1 MKKTCKKIVAVFLL
15 ITGILNNPFHT
26 YANNHKETTGP
37 GNLYA
42 LSAVLMDGTTGRV
55 LYGKNAEEPRAMA
68 STTKIMTCILI
79 LEQCNLEE
87 TAKTSA
93 YAASMP
99 KVHLGA
105 MEGEEFLVKD
115 LLYSLMLESHNDSA
129 VILAEHLGGSV
140 SEFAVKMNEKAKEI
154 GCEDTWFI
162 TPNGLDAQEEVQ
174 GEIKKHHTTAID
186 LGKIMRYCVSQ
197 SPQKDAFLE
206 ITQTPNY
213 SFQDVSGQRT
223 FSCNNH
229 NAFLSMMEG
238 ALSGKTGFTS
248 EAGYC
253 YIGAL
258 EQDGKTLIVALLGC
272 GWPNHK
278 NYKWQDTRKLMEYGL
293 EHYTLHSFSEARL
306 PQIPCAIPVKKGQ
319 SEILG
324 EAAKVSTVRV
334 ETEDMQMLLGAGDE
348 VKTIYQ
354 GKTFLEAPVRKGEK
368 IGEIQYQVN
377 GETWKT
383 EEVVAGNA
391 VKEIDYSWCLK
402 QTMDRWAKGGI

>member
-1 MKKTCKKIVAVFLL
+1 MKKTCKQIVAVIL
-15 ITGILNNPFHT
+15 IIVGMLNNSFSI
-26 YANNHKETTGP
+26 YAGNNKETTAP
-37 GNLYA
+37 GNLHA
-42 LSAVLMDGTTGRV
+42 LSAVLMDGTSGRV

-87 TAKTSA
+87 TAVTSA

-105 MEGEEFLVKD
+105 AEGEEFYVKD

-129 VILAEHLGGSV
+129 VILAEHAGGSV
-140 SEFAVKMNEKAKEI
+140 SEFAGKMNEKAREI

-174 GEIKKHHTTAID
+174 GEVKKHHTTATD
-186 LGKIMRYCVSQ
+186 LGKIMRYCIFQ
-197 SPQKDAFLE
+197 SPKKEKFLE
-206 ITQTPNY
+206 ITRTPSY
-213 SFQDVSGQRT
+213 SFQDVSGKRS

-248 EAGYC
+248 QAGYC

-278 NYKWQDTRKLMEYGL
+278 DYKWQDTRALMEYGL
-293 EHYTLHSFSEARL
+293 EHYTLHSFSEAKL
-306 PQIPCAIPVKKGQ
+306 PQIPSVIPVQNGQ
-319 SEILG
+319 GEKLG
-324 EAAKVSTVRV
+324 EMAQVTTVRR
-334 ETEDMQMLLGAGDE
+334 ETEDMKLLLGAEDE
-348 VKTIYQ
+348 VRTVYR
-354 GKTFLEAPVRKGEK
+354 GKTFLEAPVKEGDK
-368 IGEIQYQVN
+368 IGEISYELN

-383 EEVVAGNA
+383 EDVVAGND
-391 VKEIDYSWCLK
+391 VKKIDYAWCLK
-402 QTMDRWAKGGI
+402 QTVERLK

>member
-1 MKKTCKKIVAVFLL
+1 MKKTCKQIVAVIL
-15 ITGILNNPFHT
+15 IIVGMLNNSFSI
-26 YANNHKETTGP
+26 YAGNNKETTAP
-37 GNLYA
+37 ESLHA
-42 LSAVLMDGTTGRV
+42 LSAVLMDGTSGRV

-87 TAKTSA
+87 TAATSA

-105 MEGEEFLVKD
+105 AEGEEFYVKD

-129 VILAEHLGGSV
+129 VILAEHAGGDV
-140 SEFAVKMNEKAKEI
+140 PGFAEKMNEKAREI

-174 GEIKKHHTTAID
+174 GEVKKHHTTATD
-186 LGKIMRYCVSQ
+186 LGRIMRYCISQ
-197 SPQKDAFLE
+197 SPKKEEFLE
-206 ITQTPNY
+206 ITRTPSY
-213 SFQDVSGQRT
+213 SFQDVSGKRS

-229 NAFLSMMEG
+229 NAFLSIMEG

-278 NYKWQDTRKLMEYGL
+278 NYKWQDTRALMEYGL
-293 EHYTLHSFSEARL
+293 EHYTLHSFSEAKL
-306 PQIPCAIPVKKGQ
+306 PQIPSVIPVEKGQ
-319 SEILG
+319 GEKLG
-324 EAAKVSTVRV
+324 EMAQVSTVRR
-334 ETEDMQMLLGAGDE
+334 ETEDMKLLLGAEDE
-348 VKTIYQ
+348 VRTVYR
-354 GKTFLEAPVRKGEK
+354 GKTFLEAPVKEGDK
-368 IGEIQYQVN
+368 IGEISYELN
-377 GETWKT
+377 GEIWKT
-383 EEVVAGNA
+383 EDVVAGND
-391 VKEIDYSWCLK
+391 VEKIDYAWCLK
-402 QTMDRWAKGGI
+402 QTIERLK

>member
-1 MKKTCKKIVAVFLL
+1 MKKTCKQIVAVIL
-15 ITGILNNPFHT
+15 IIVGMLNNSFSI
-26 YANNHKETTGP
+26 YAGNNKETTAP
-37 GNLYA
+37 ESLHA
-42 LSAVLMDGTTGRV
+42 LSAVLMDGTSGRV

-87 TAKTSA
+87 TAVTSA

-105 MEGEEFLVKD
+105 AEGEEFYVKD

-129 VILAEHLGGSV
+129 VILAEHAGGSV
-140 SEFAVKMNEKAKEI
+140 SEFAGKMNEKAREI

-174 GEIKKHHTTAID
+174 GEVKKHHTTATD
-186 LGKIMRYCVSQ
+186 LGRIMRYCISQ
-197 SPQKDAFLE
+197 SPKKEEFLE
-206 ITQTPNY
+206 ITRTPSY
-213 SFQDVSGQRT
+213 SFQDVSGKRS

-278 NYKWQDTRKLMEYGL
+278 NYKWQDTRALMEYGL
-293 EHYTLHSFSEARL
+293 EHYTLHSFSEAKL
-306 PQIPCAIPVKKGQ
+306 PQIPSVIPVEKGQ
-319 SEILG
+319 GEKLG
-324 EAAKVSTVRV
+324 EMAQVSTVRR
-334 ETEDMQMLLGAGDE
+334 ETEDMKLLLGAEDE
-348 VKTIYQ
+348 VRTVYR
-354 GKTFLEAPVRKGEK
+354 GKTFLEAPVKEGDK
-368 IGEIQYQVN
+368 IGEISYELN
-377 GETWKT
+377 GEIWKT
-383 EEVVAGNA
+383 EDVVAGND
-391 VKEIDYSWCLK
+391 VEKIDYAWCLK
-402 QTMDRWAKGGI
+402 QTIERLK

>member
-1 MKKTCKKIVAVFLL
+1 MKKTCKQIVAVIL
-15 ITGILNNPFHT
+15 IIVGMLNNSFSI
-26 YANNHKETTGP
+26 YAGNNKETTAP
-37 GNLYA
+37 ESLHA
-42 LSAVLMDGTTGRV
+42 LSAVLMDGTSGRV

-87 TAKTSA
+87 TAATSA

-105 MEGEEFLVKD
+105 AEGEEFYVKD

-129 VILAEHLGGSV
+129 VILAEHAGGDV
-140 SEFAVKMNEKAKEI
+140 SGFAEKMNEKAREI

-174 GEIKKHHTTAID
+174 GEVKKHHTTATD
-186 LGKIMRYCVSQ
+186 LGKIMRYCIFQ
-197 SPQKDAFLE
+197 SPKKEKFLE
-206 ITQTPNY
+206 ITRTPSY
-213 SFQDVSGQRT
+213 SFQDVSGKRS

-248 EAGYC
+248 QAGYC

-278 NYKWQDTRKLMEYGL
+278 DYKWQDTRALMEYGL
-293 EHYTLHSFSEARL
+293 EHYTLHSFSEAKL
-306 PQIPCAIPVKKGQ
+306 PQIPSVIPVQNGQ
-319 SEILG
+319 GEKLG
-324 EAAKVSTVRV
+324 EMAQVTTVRR
-334 ETEDMQMLLGAGDE
+334 ETEDMKLLLGAEDE
-348 VKTIYQ
+348 VRTVYR
-354 GKTFLEAPVRKGEK
+354 GKTFLEAPVKEGDK
-368 IGEIQYQVN
+368 IGEISYELN

-383 EEVVAGNA
+383 EDVVAGND
-391 VKEIDYSWCLK
+391 VEKIDYAWCLK
-402 QTMDRWAKGGI
+402 QTVERLK

>member
-1 MKKTCKKIVAVFLL
+1 MKKTCKQIVAVIL
-15 ITGILNNPFHT
+15 IIVGMLNNSFSI
-26 YANNHKETTGP
+26 YAGNNKETTAP
-37 GNLYA
+37 ESLHA
-42 LSAVLMDGTTGRV
+42 LSAVLMDGTSGRV

-87 TAKTSA
+87 TAVTSA

-105 MEGEEFLVKD
+105 AEGEEFYVKD

-129 VILAEHLGGSV
+129 VILAEHAGGSV
-140 SEFAVKMNEKAKEI
+140 SEFAGKMNEKAREI

-174 GEIKKHHTTAID
+174 GEVKKHHTTATD
-186 LGKIMRYCVSQ
+186 LGKIMRYCIFQ
-197 SPQKDAFLE
+197 SPKKEKFLE
-206 ITQTPNY
+206 ITRTPSY
-213 SFQDVSGQRT
+213 SFQDVSGKRS

-248 EAGYC
+248 QAGYC

-278 NYKWQDTRKLMEYGL
+278 DYKWQDTRALMEYGL
-293 EHYTLHSFSEARL
+293 EHYTLHSFSEAKL
-306 PQIPCAIPVKKGQ
+306 PQIPSVIPVQNGQ
-319 SEILG
+319 GEKLG
-324 EAAKVSTVRV
+324 EMAQVSTVRR
-334 ETEDMQMLLGAGDE
+334 ETEDMKLLLGAEDK
-348 VKTIYQ
+348 VRTVYR
-354 GKTFLEAPVRKGEK
+354 GKTFLEAPVKEGDK
-368 IGEIQYQVN
+368 IGEISYELN
-377 GETWKT
+377 GEIWKT
-383 EEVVAGNA
+383 EDVVAGND
-391 VKEIDYSWCLK
+391 VEKIDYAWCLK
-402 QTMDRWAKGGI
+402 QTIERLK

>member
-1 MKKTCKKIVAVFLL
+1 MKKTCKQIVAVIL
-15 ITGILNNPFHT
+15 IIVGMLNNSFSI
-26 YANNHKETTGP
+26 YAGNNKETTAP
-37 GNLYA
+37 ESLHA
-42 LSAVLMDGTTGRV
+42 LSAVLMDGISGRV

-87 TAKTSA
+87 TAATSA

-105 MEGEEFLVKD
+105 AEGEEFYVKD

-129 VILAEHLGGSV
+129 VILAEHAGGDV
-140 SEFAVKMNEKAKEI
+140 PGFAEKMNEKAREI

-174 GEIKKHHTTAID
+174 GEVKKHHTTATD
-186 LGKIMRYCVSQ
+186 LGRIMRYCISQ
-197 SPQKDAFLE
+197 SPKKEEFLE
-206 ITQTPNY
+206 ITRTPSY
-213 SFQDVSGQRT
+213 SFQDVSGKRS

-278 NYKWQDTRKLMEYGL
+278 NYKWQDTRALMEYGL
-293 EHYTLHSFSEARL
+293 EHYTLHSFSEAKL
-306 PQIPCAIPVKKGQ
+306 PQIPAVIPVEKGQ
-319 SEILG
+319 GEKLG
-324 EAAKVSTVRV
+324 EMAQVSTVRR
-334 ETEDMQMLLGAGDE
+334 ETEDMKLLLGAEDE
-348 VKTIYQ
+348 VRTVYR
-354 GKTFLEAPVRKGEK
+354 GKTFLEAPVKEGDK
-368 IGEIQYQVN
+368 IGEISYELN
-377 GETWKT
+377 GEIWKT
-383 EEVVAGNA
+383 EDVVAGND
-391 VKEIDYSWCLK
+391 VEKIDYAWCLK
-402 QTMDRWAKGGI
+402 QTIERLK

>member
-1 MKKTCKKIVAVFLL
+1 MKKTCKQIVAVIL
-15 ITGILNNPFHT
+15 IIVGMLNNSFSI
-26 YANNHKETTGP
+26 YASNNKETTAP
-37 GNLYA
+37 ESLHA
-42 LSAVLMDGTTGRV
+42 LSAVLMDGISGRV

-87 TAKTSA
+87 TAATSA

-105 MEGEEFLVKD
+105 AEGEEFYVKD

-129 VILAEHLGGSV
+129 VILAEHAGGDV
-140 SEFAVKMNEKAKEI
+140 SGFAEKMNEKAREI

-174 GEIKKHHTTAID
+174 GEVKKHHTTATD
-186 LGKIMRYCVSQ
+186 LGRIMRYCISQ
-197 SPQKDAFLE
+197 SPKKEEFLE
-206 ITQTPNY
+206 ITRTPSY
-213 SFQDVSGQRT
+213 SFQDVSGKRS

-248 EAGYC
+248 QAGYC

-278 NYKWQDTRKLMEYGL
+278 DYKWQDTRVLMEYGL
-293 EHYTLHSFSEARL
+293 EHYTLHSFSEAKL
-306 PQIPCAIPVKKGQ
+306 PQIPSVIPVQNGQ
-319 SEILG
+319 GEKLG
-324 EAAKVSTVRV
+324 EMAQVSTVRR
-334 ETEDMQMLLGAGDE
+334 ETEDMKLLLGVEDE
-348 VKTIYQ
+348 VRTVYR
-354 GKTFLEAPVRKGEK
+354 GKTFLEAPVKEGDK
-368 IGEIQYQVN
+368 IGEISYELN

-383 EEVVAGNA
+383 EDVVAGNN
-391 VKEIDYSWCLK
+391 VKKIDYAWCLK
-402 QTMDRWAKGGI
+402 QTVERLK

>member
-1 MKKTCKKIVAVFLL
+1 MKKTCKQIVAVIL
-15 ITGILNNPFHT
+15 IIVGMLNNSFSI
-26 YANNHKETTGP
+26 YAGNNKETTAP
-37 GNLYA
+37 ESLHA
-42 LSAVLMDGTTGRV
+42 LSAVLMDGTSGRV

-87 TAKTSA
+87 TAVTSA

-105 MEGEEFLVKD
+105 AEGEEFYVKD

-129 VILAEHLGGSV
+129 VILAEHAGGDV
-140 SEFAVKMNEKAKEI
+140 SGFAEKMNEKAREI

-174 GEIKKHHTTAID
+174 GEVKKHHTTATD
-186 LGKIMRYCVSQ
+186 LGRIMRYCISQ
-197 SPQKDAFLE
+197 SPKKEEFLE
-206 ITQTPNY
+206 ITRTPSY
-213 SFQDVSGQRT
+213 SFQDVSGKRS

-248 EAGYC
+248 QAGYC

-278 NYKWQDTRKLMEYGL
+278 DYKWQDTRALMEYGL
-293 EHYTLHSFSEARL
+293 EHYTLHSFSEAKL
-306 PQIPCAIPVKKGQ
+306 PQIPSVIPVQNGQ
-319 SEILG
+319 GEKLG
-324 EAAKVSTVRV
+324 EMAQVSTVRR
-334 ETEDMQMLLGAGDE
+334 ETEDMKLLLGAEDK
-348 VKTIYQ
+348 VRTVYR
-354 GKTFLEAPVRKGEK
+354 GKTFLEAPVKEGDK
-368 IGEIQYQVN
+368 IGEISYELN
-377 GETWKT
+377 GEIWKT
-383 EEVVAGNA
+383 EDVVAGND
-391 VKEIDYSWCLK
+391 VEKIDYAWCLK
-402 QTMDRWAKGGI
+402 QTIERLK

>member
-1 MKKTCKKIVAVFLL
+1 MKKTCKQIVAVIL
-15 ITGILNNPFHT
+15 IIVGMLNNSFSI
-26 YANNHKETTGP
+26 YASNNKETTAP
-37 GNLYA
+37 ESLHA
-42 LSAVLMDGTTGRV
+42 LSAVLMDGISGRV

-87 TAKTSA
+87 TAATSA

-105 MEGEEFLVKD
+105 AEGEEFYVKD

-129 VILAEHLGGSV
+129 VILAEHAGGDV
-140 SEFAVKMNEKAKEI
+140 SGFAEKMNEKAREI

-174 GEIKKHHTTAID
+174 GEVKKHHTTATD
-186 LGKIMRYCVSQ
+186 LGRIMRYCISQ
-197 SPQKDAFLE
+197 SPKKEEFLE
-206 ITQTPNY
+206 ITRTPSY
-213 SFQDVSGQRT
+213 SFQDVSGKRS

-258 EQDGKTLIVALLGC
+258 EQEGKTLIVALLGC

-278 NYKWQDTRKLMEYGL
+278 NYKWQDTRALMEYGL
-293 EHYTLHSFSEARL
+293 EHYTLHSFSEAKL
-306 PQIPCAIPVKKGQ
+306 PQIPSVIPVEKGQ
-319 SEILG
+319 GEKLG
-324 EAAKVSTVRV
+324 EMAQVSTVRR
-334 ETEDMQMLLGAGDE
+334 ETEDMKLLLGAEDK
-348 VKTIYQ
+348 VRTVYR
-354 GKTFLEAPVRKGEK
+354 GKTFLEAPVKEGDK
-368 IGEIQYQVN
+368 IGEISYELN
-377 GETWKT
+377 GEIWKT
-383 EEVVAGNA
+383 EDVVAGND
-391 VKEIDYSWCLK
+391 VKKIDYAWCLK
-402 QTMDRWAKGGI
+402 QTIERLK

>member
-1 MKKTCKKIVAVFLL
+1 MKKTCKQIVAVIL
-15 ITGILNNPFHT
+15 IIVGMLNNSFSI
-26 YANNHKETTGP
+26 YASNNKETTAP
-37 GNLYA
+37 ESLHA
-42 LSAVLMDGTTGRV
+42 LSAVLMDGISGRV

-87 TAKTSA
+87 TAATSA

-105 MEGEEFLVKD
+105 AEGEEFYVKD

-129 VILAEHLGGSV
+129 VILAEHAGGDV
-140 SEFAVKMNEKAKEI
+140 PGFAEKMNEKAREI

-174 GEIKKHHTTAID
+174 GEVKKHHTTATD
-186 LGKIMRYCVSQ
+186 LGRIMRYCISQ
-197 SPQKDAFLE
+197 SPKKEEFLE
-206 ITQTPNY
+206 ITRTPSY
-213 SFQDVSGQRT
+213 SFQDVSGKRS

-278 NYKWQDTRKLMEYGL
+278 NYKWQDTRALMEYGL
-293 EHYTLHSFSEARL
+293 EHYTLHSFSEAKL
-306 PQIPCAIPVKKGQ
+306 PQIPSVIPVEKGQ
-319 SEILG
+319 GEKLG
-324 EAAKVSTVRV
+324 EMAQVSTVRR
-334 ETEDMQMLLGAGDE
+334 ETEDMKLLLGAEDE
-348 VKTIYQ
+348 VRTVYR
-354 GKTFLEAPVRKGEK
+354 GKTFLEAPVKEGDK
-368 IGEIQYQVN
+368 IGEISYELN

-383 EEVVAGNA
+383 EDVVAGND
-391 VKEIDYSWCLK
+391 VKKIDYAWCLK
-402 QTMDRWAKGGI
+402 QTIERLK

>member
-1 MKKTCKKIVAVFLL
+1 MKKTCKQIVAVIL
-15 ITGILNNPFHT
+15 IIVGMLNNSFSI
-26 YANNHKETTGP
+26 YAGNNKETTAP
-37 GNLYA
+37 GSLHA
-42 LSAVLMDGTTGRV
+42 LSAVLMDGISGRV

-79 LEQCNLEE
+79 LEHCNLEE
-87 TAKTSA
+87 TAATSA

-99 KVHLGA
+99 KVHLGVA
-105 MEGEEFLVKD
+105 EGEEFYVKD

-129 VILAEHLGGSV
+129 VILAEHAGGDV
-140 SEFAVKMNEKAKEI
+140 SGFAEKMNEKAREI

-174 GEIKKHHTTAID
+174 GEVKKHHTTATD
-186 LGKIMRYCVSQ
+186 LGRIMRYCISQ
-197 SPQKDAFLE
+197 SPKKEEFLE
-206 ITQTPNY
+206 ITRTPSY
-213 SFQDVSGQRT
+213 SFQDVSGKRS

-278 NYKWQDTRKLMEYGL
+278 DYKWQDTRALMEYGL
-293 EHYTLHSFSEARL
+293 EHYTLHSFSEAKL
-306 PQIPCAIPVKKGQ
+306 PQIPAVIPVEKGQ
-319 SEILG
+319 GEKLG
-324 EAAKVSTVRV
+324 EMAQVSTVKR
-334 ETEDMQMLLGAGDE
+334 ETEDMKLLLGAEDK
-348 VKTIYQ
+348 VRTVYR
-354 GKTFLEAPVRKGEK
+354 GKAFLEAPVKEGDK
-368 IGEIQYQVN
+368 IGEISYEVN
-377 GETWKT
+377 GEIWKT
-383 EEVVAGNA
+383 EDVVAGND
-391 VKEIDYSWCLK
+391 VEKIDYAWCLK
-402 QTMDRWAKGGI
+402 QTIERLK

>member
-1 MKKTCKKIVAVFLL
+1 MKKTCKQIVAVIL
-15 ITGILNNPFHT
+15 IIVGMLNNSFSI
-26 YANNHKETTGP
+26 YASNNKETTAP
-37 GNLYA
+37 ESLHA
-42 LSAVLMDGTTGRV
+42 LSAVLMDGISGRV

-87 TAKTSA
+87 TAVTSA

-105 MEGEEFLVKD
+105 AEGEEFYVKD

-129 VILAEHLGGSV
+129 VILAEHASGSV
-140 SEFAVKMNEKAKEI
+140 SEFAGKMNEKAGEI

-174 GEIKKHHTTAID
+174 GEVKKHHTTATD
-186 LGKIMRYCVSQ
+186 LGKIMRYCIFQ
-197 SPQKDAFLE
+197 SPKKEKFLE
-206 ITQTPNY
+206 ITRTPSY
-213 SFQDVSGQRT
+213 SFQDVSGKRS

-248 EAGYC
+248 QAGYC

-278 NYKWQDTRKLMEYGL
+278 DYKWQDTRALMEYGL
-293 EHYTLHSFSEARL
+293 EHYTLHSFSEAKL
-306 PQIPCAIPVKKGQ
+306 PQIPSVIPVQNGQ
-319 SEILG
+319 GEKLG
-324 EAAKVSTVRV
+324 EMAQVTTVRR
-334 ETEDMQMLLGAGDE
+334 ETEDMKLLLGAEDE
-348 VKTIYQ
+348 VRTVYR
-354 GKTFLEAPVRKGEK
+354 GKTFLEAPVKEGDK
-368 IGEIQYQVN
+368 IGEISYELN

-383 EEVVAGNA
+383 EDVVAGND
-391 VKEIDYSWCLK
+391 VKKIDYAWCLK
-402 QTMDRWAKGGI
+402 QTVERLK

>member
-1 MKKTCKKIVAVFLL
+1 MKKTCKQIVAVIL
-15 ITGILNNPFHT
+15 IIVGMLNNSFSI
-26 YANNHKETTGP
+26 YASNNKETTAP
-37 GNLYA
+37 ESLHA
-42 LSAVLMDGTTGRV
+42 LSAVLMDGTSGRV

-87 TAKTSA
+87 TAATSA

-105 MEGEEFLVKD
+105 AEGEEFYVKD

-129 VILAEHLGGSV
+129 VILAEHAGGDV
-140 SEFAVKMNEKAKEI
+140 SGFAEKMNEKAREI

-174 GEIKKHHTTAID
+174 GEVKKHHTTATD
-186 LGKIMRYCVSQ
+186 LGRIMRYCISQ
-197 SPQKDAFLE
+197 SPKKEEFLE
-206 ITQTPNY
+206 ITRTPSY
-213 SFQDVSGQRT
+213 SFQDVSGKRS

-248 EAGYC
+248 QAGYC

-278 NYKWQDTRKLMEYGL
+278 DYKWQDTRALMEYGL
-293 EHYTLHSFSEARL
+293 EHYTLHSFSEAKL
-306 PQIPCAIPVKKGQ
+306 PQIPSVIPVQNGQ
-319 SEILG
+319 GEKLG
-324 EAAKVSTVRV
+324 EMAQVSTVRR
-334 ETEDMQMLLGAGDE
+334 ETEDMKLLLGAEDE
-348 VKTIYQ
+348 VRTVYR
-354 GKTFLEAPVRKGEK
+354 GKTFLEAPVKEGDK
-368 IGEIQYQVN
+368 IGEISYEVN
-377 GETWKT
+377 GEIWKT
-383 EEVVAGNA
+383 EDVVAGND
-391 VKEIDYSWCLK
+391 VEKIDYAWCLK
-402 QTMDRWAKGGI
+402 QTIKRLK

>member
-1 MKKTCKKIVAVFLL
+1 MKKTCKQIVAVIL
-15 ITGILNNPFHT
+15 IIVGMLNNSFSI
-26 YANNHKETTGP
+26 YAGNNKETTAP
-37 GNLYA
+37 ENLHA
-42 LSAVLMDGTTGRV
+42 LSAVLMDGISGRV

-87 TAKTSA
+87 TAVTSA

-105 MEGEEFLVKD
+105 TEGEEFYVKD

-129 VILAEHLGGSV
+129 VILAEHAGGNV
-140 SEFAVKMNEKAKEI
+140 SEFAGKMNEKARKI

-174 GEIKKHHTTAID
+174 GEVKKHHTTATD
-186 LGKIMRYCVSQ
+186 LGRIMRYCISQ
-197 SPQKDAFLE
+197 SPKKEEFLE
-206 ITQTPNY
+206 ITRTPSY
-213 SFQDVSGQRT
+213 SFQDVSGKRS

-248 EAGYC
+248 QAGYC

-278 NYKWQDTRKLMEYGL
+278 DYKWQDTRVLMEYGL
-293 EHYTLHSFSEARL
+293 EHYTLHSFSEAKL
-306 PQIPCAIPVKKGQ
+306 PQIPSVIPVEKGQ
-319 SEILG
+319 GEKLG
-324 EAAKVSTVRV
+324 EMAQVSTVRR
-334 ETEDMQMLLGAGDE
+334 ETEDMKLLLGAEDK
-348 VKTIYQ
+348 VRTVYR
-354 GKTFLEAPVRKGEK
+354 GKTFLEAPVKEGDK
-368 IGEIQYQVN
+368 IGEISYELN
-377 GETWKT
+377 GEIWKT
-383 EEVVAGNA
+383 EDVVAGND
-391 VKEIDYSWCLK
+391 VKKIDYAWCLK
-402 QTMDRWAKGGI
+402 QTIERLK

>member
-1 MKKTCKKIVAVFLL
+1 MKKTCKQIVAVIL
-15 ITGILNNPFHT
+15 IIVGMLNNSFSI
-26 YANNHKETTGP
+26 YASNNKETTAP
-37 GNLYA
+37 ESLHA
-42 LSAVLMDGTTGRV
+42 LSAVLMDGTSGRV

-87 TAKTSA
+87 TAVTSA

-105 MEGEEFLVKD
+105 AEGEEFYVKD

-129 VILAEHLGGSV
+129 VILAEHAGGSV
-140 SEFAVKMNEKAKEI
+140 SEFAGKMNEKAREI

-174 GEIKKHHTTAID
+174 GEVKKHHTTATD
-186 LGKIMRYCVSQ
+186 LGKIMRYCIFQ
-197 SPQKDAFLE
+197 SPKKEKFLE
-206 ITQTPNY
+206 ITRTPSY
-213 SFQDVSGQRT
+213 SFQDVSGKRS

-248 EAGYC
+248 QAGYC

-278 NYKWQDTRKLMEYGL
+278 DYKWQDTRALMEYGL
-293 EHYTLHSFSEARL
+293 EHYTLHSFSEAKL
-306 PQIPCAIPVKKGQ
+306 PQIPSVIPVQNGQ
-319 SEILG
+319 GEKLG
-324 EAAKVSTVRV
+324 EMAQVTTVRR
-334 ETEDMQMLLGAGDE
+334 ETEDMKLLLGAEDE
-348 VKTIYQ
+348 VRTVYR
-354 GKTFLEAPVRKGEK
+354 GKTFLEAPVKEGDK
-368 IGEIQYQVN
+368 IGEISYELN

-383 EEVVAGNA
+383 EDVVAGND
-391 VKEIDYSWCLK
+391 VKKIDYAWCLK
-402 QTMDRWAKGGI
+402 QTVERLK

>member
-1 MKKTCKKIVAVFLL
+1 MGKIGKGIFLRLIILLGMFFCIPPVLCYGDEKTAEV
-15 ITGILNNPFHT
+15 
-26 YANNHKETTGP
+26 

-42 LSAVLMDGTTGRV
+42 LSAVLMDGDSGRI
-55 LYGKNAEEPRAMA
+55 LYEKNGREQRPMA

-105 MEGEEFLVKD
+105 MEGEEFFVKD
-115 LLYSLMLESHNDSA
+115 LLYSLMLESHNDAA

-140 SEFAVKMNEKAKEI
+140 SDFAAKMNEKAKEI

-174 GEIKKHHTTAID
+174 GEIKKHHTTATD
-186 LGKIMRYCVSQ
+186 LGRIMRYCISQ
-197 SPQKDAFLE
+197 SPKKEAFLQ
-206 ITQTPNY
+206 ITRTPSY
-213 SFQDVSGQRT
+213 SFQDVSGKRS

-258 EQDGKTLIVALLGC
+258 ERDGKTLIVALLGC
-272 GWPNHK
+272 GWPNNK
-278 NYKWQDTRKLMEYGL
+278 SYKWQDTRKLMEHGL
-293 EHYTLHSFSEARL
+293 EHYSVHALSEARL
-306 PQIPCAIPVKKGQ
+306 PQIPSAIPVEKGQ

-324 EAAKVSTVRV
+324 EGAKVSTVRM

-348 VKTIYQ
+348 VKTIYR

-383 EEVVAGNA
+383 EDVVAGNA
-391 VKEIDYSWCLK
+391 VKEIDYSWCLE
-402 QTMDRWAKGGI
+402 QTMNRWAKGGI

>member
-1 MKKTCKKIVAVFLL
+1 MKKTCKQIVAVIL
-15 ITGILNNPFHT
+15 IIVGMLNNSFSI
-26 YANNHKETTGP
+26 YAGNNKETTAP
-37 GNLYA
+37 ESLHA
-42 LSAVLMDGTTGRV
+42 LSAVLMDGTSGRV

-87 TAKTSA
+87 TAATSA

-105 MEGEEFLVKD
+105 AEGEEFYVKD

-129 VILAEHLGGSV
+129 VILAEHAGGDV
-140 SEFAVKMNEKAKEI
+140 PGFAEKMNEKAREI

-174 GEIKKHHTTAID
+174 GEVKKHHTTATD
-186 LGKIMRYCVSQ
+186 LGRIMRYCISQ
-197 SPQKDAFLE
+197 SPKKGEFLE
-206 ITQTPNY
+206 ITRTPSY
-213 SFQDVSGQRT
+213 SFQDVSGKRS

-278 NYKWQDTRKLMEYGL
+278 NYKWQDTRALMEYGL
-293 EHYTLHSFSEARL
+293 EHYTLHSFSEAKL
-306 PQIPCAIPVKKGQ
+306 PQIPSVIPVEKGQ
-319 SEILG
+319 GEKLG
-324 EAAKVSTVRV
+324 EMAQVSTVRR
-334 ETEDMQMLLGAGDE
+334 ETEDMKLLLGAEDE
-348 VKTIYQ
+348 VRTVYR
-354 GKTFLEAPVRKGEK
+354 GKTFLEAPVKEGDK
-368 IGEIQYQVN
+368 IGEISYELN

-383 EEVVAGNA
+383 EDVVAGND
-391 VKEIDYSWCLK
+391 VKKIDYAWCLK
-402 QTMDRWAKGGI
+402 QTIERLK

>member
-1 MKKTCKKIVAVFLL
+1 MKKTCKKIVVVCLL
-15 ITGILNNPFHT
+15 LMGILNNSFYT
-26 YANNHKETTGP
+26 YASNHKETTEP

-42 LSAVLMDGTTGRV
+42 LSAVLMDGTSGRV

-105 MEGEEFLVKD
+105 MEGEEFFVKD
-115 LLYSLMLESHNDSA
+115 LLYSLMLESHNDAA

-140 SEFAVKMNEKAKEI
+140 SDFAAKMNEKAKEI

-174 GEIKKHHTTAID
+174 GEIKKHHTTATD
-186 LGKIMRYCVSQ
+186 LGRIMRYCISQ
-197 SPQKDAFLE
+197 SPKKEAFLQ
-206 ITQTPNY
+206 ITRTPSY
-213 SFQDVSGQRT
+213 SFQDVSGKRS

-258 EQDGKTLIVALLGC
+258 ERDGKTLIVALLGC
-272 GWPNHK
+272 GWPNNK
-278 NYKWQDTRKLMEYGL
+278 SYKWQDTRKLMEHGL
-293 EHYTLHSFSEARL
+293 EHYSVHALSEARL
-306 PQIPCAIPVKKGQ
+306 PQIPSAIPVEKG
-319 SEILG
+319 EG
-324 EAAKVSTVRV
+324 AKVSTVRM

-348 VKTIYQ
+348 VKTIYR

-383 EEVVAGNA
+383 EDVVAGNA
-391 VKEIDYSWCLK
+391 VKEIDYSWCLE
-402 QTMDRWAKGGI
+402 QTMNRWAKGGI

>member
-1 MKKTCKKIVAVFLL
+1 MKKTCKQIVAVFL
-15 ITGILNNPFHT
+15 IIAGILNNPFYT
-26 YANNHKETTGP
+26 YGKNTAKDTEP
-37 GNLYA
+37 GNLHA
-42 LSAVLMDGTTGRV
+42 LSAVLMDGTSGRV

-79 LEQCNLEE
+79 LEHCNLEE
-87 TAKTSA
+87 TAATSA

-99 KVHLGA
+99 KVHLGVA
-105 MEGEEFLVKD
+105 EGEEFYVKD

-129 VILAEHLGGSV
+129 VILAEHAGGDV
-140 SEFAVKMNEKAKEI
+140 PGFAEKMNEKAREI

-174 GEIKKHHTTAID
+174 GEVKKHHTTATD
-186 LGKIMRYCVSQ
+186 LGRIMRYCISQ
-197 SPQKDAFLE
+197 SPKKEEFLE
-206 ITQTPNY
+206 ITRTPSY
-213 SFQDVSGQRT
+213 SFQDVSGKRS

-248 EAGYC
+248 QAGYC

-278 NYKWQDTRKLMEYGL
+278 DYKWQDTRALMEYGL
-293 EHYTLHSFSEARL
+293 EHYTLHSFSEAKL
-306 PQIPCAIPVKKGQ
+306 PQIPSVIPVQNGQ
-319 SEILG
+319 GEKLG
-324 EAAKVSTVRV
+324 EMAQVTTVRR
-334 ETEDMQMLLGAGDE
+334 ETEDMKLLLGAEDE
-348 VKTIYQ
+348 VRTVYR
-354 GKTFLEAPVRKGEK
+354 GKTFLEAPVKEGDK
-368 IGEIQYQVN
+368 IGEISYELN

-383 EEVVAGNA
+383 EDVVAGND
-391 VKEIDYSWCLK
+391 VKKIDYAWCLK
-402 QTMDRWAKGGI
+402 QTVERLK

>member
-1 MKKTCKKIVAVFLL
+1 MKKTCKQIVAVIL
-15 ITGILNNPFHT
+15 IIVGMLNNSFSI
-26 YANNHKETTGP
+26 YAGNNKETTA
-37 GNLYA
+37 LESLHA
-42 LSAVLMDGTTGRV
+42 LSAVLMDGISGRV

-87 TAKTSA
+87 TAATSA

-105 MEGEEFLVKD
+105 AEGEEFYVKD

-129 VILAEHLGGSV
+129 VILAEHAGGDV
-140 SEFAVKMNEKAKEI
+140 PGFAEKMNEKAREI

-174 GEIKKHHTTAID
+174 GEVKKHHTTATD
-186 LGKIMRYCVSQ
+186 LGRIMRYCISQ
-197 SPQKDAFLE
+197 SPKKEEFLE
-206 ITQTPNY
+206 ITRTPSY
-213 SFQDVSGQRT
+213 SFQDVSGKRS

-278 NYKWQDTRKLMEYGL
+278 NYKWQDTRALMEYGL
-293 EHYTLHSFSEARL
+293 EHYTLHSFSEAKL
-306 PQIPCAIPVKKGQ
+306 PQIPSVIPVEKGQ
-319 SEILG
+319 GEKLG
-324 EAAKVSTVRV
+324 EMAQVSTVRR
-334 ETEDMQMLLGAGDE
+334 ETEDMKLLLGAEDE
-348 VKTIYQ
+348 VRTVYR
-354 GKTFLEAPVRKGEK
+354 GKTFLEAPVKEGDK
-368 IGEIQYQVN
+368 IGEISYELN
-377 GETWKT
+377 GEIWKT
-383 EEVVAGNA
+383 EDVVAGND
-391 VKEIDYSWCLK
+391 VEKIDYAWCLK
-402 QTMDRWAKGGI
+402 QTIERLK

>member
-1 MKKTCKKIVAVFLL
+1 MKKICKQIVVVIL
-15 ITGILNNPFHT
+15 IIVGMLNNSFSI
-26 YANNHKETTGP
+26 YAGNNKETTAP
-37 GNLYA
+37 ESLHA
-42 LSAVLMDGTTGRV
+42 LSAVLMDGTSGRV

-79 LEQCNLEE
+79 LEHCNLEE
-87 TAKTSA
+87 TAATSA

-105 MEGEEFLVKD
+105 AEGEEFYVKD

-129 VILAEHLGGSV
+129 VILAEHAGGDV
-140 SEFAVKMNEKAKEI
+140 PGFAEKMNEKAREI

-174 GEIKKHHTTAID
+174 GEVKKHHTTATD
-186 LGKIMRYCVSQ
+186 LGRIMRYCISQ
-197 SPQKDAFLE
+197 SPKKEEFLE
-206 ITQTPNY
+206 ITRTPSY
-213 SFQDVSGQRT
+213 SFQDVSGKRS

-258 EQDGKTLIVALLGC
+258 EQEGKTLIVALLGC

-278 NYKWQDTRKLMEYGL
+278 NYKWQDTRALMEYGL
-293 EHYTLHSFSEARL
+293 EHYTLHSFSEAKL
-306 PQIPCAIPVKKGQ
+306 PQIPSVIPVEKGQ
-319 SEILG
+319 GEKLG
-324 EAAKVSTVRV
+324 EMAQVSTVRR
-334 ETEDMQMLLGAGDE
+334 ETEDMKLLLGAEDE
-348 VKTIYQ
+348 VRTVYR
-354 GKTFLEAPVRKGEK
+354 GKTFLEAPVKEGDK
-368 IGEIQYQVN
+368 IGEISYELN
-377 GETWKT
+377 GEIWKT
-383 EEVVAGNA
+383 EDVVAGND
-391 VKEIDYSWCLK
+391 VEKIDYAWCLK
-402 QTMDRWAKGGI
+402 QTIERLK

>member
-1 MKKTCKKIVAVFLL
+1 MKKTCKQIVAVIL
-15 ITGILNNPFHT
+15 IIVGMLNNSFSI
-26 YANNHKETTGP
+26 YAGNNKETTAP
-37 GNLYA
+37 ESLHA
-42 LSAVLMDGTTGRV
+42 LSAVLMDGISGRV

-87 TAKTSA
+87 TAATSA

-105 MEGEEFLVKD
+105 AEGEEFYVKD

-129 VILAEHLGGSV
+129 VILAEHAGGDV
-140 SEFAVKMNEKAKEI
+140 SGFAEKMNEKAREI

-174 GEIKKHHTTAID
+174 GEVKKHHTTATD
-186 LGKIMRYCVSQ
+186 LGRIMRYCISQ
-197 SPQKDAFLE
+197 SPKKEEFLE
-206 ITQTPNY
+206 ITRTPSY
-213 SFQDVSGQRT
+213 SFQDVLGKRS

-278 NYKWQDTRKLMEYGL
+278 NYKWQDTRALMEYGL
-293 EHYTLHSFSEARL
+293 EHYTLHSFSEAKL
-306 PQIPCAIPVKKGQ
+306 PQIPAVIPVEKGQ
-319 SEILG
+319 GEKLG
-324 EAAKVSTVRV
+324 EMAQVSTVRR
-334 ETEDMQMLLGAGDE
+334 ETEDMKLLLGAEDE
-348 VKTIYQ
+348 VRTVYR
-354 GKTFLEAPVRKGEK
+354 GKTFLEAPVKEGDK
-368 IGEIQYQVN
+368 IGEISYELN
-377 GETWKT
+377 GEIWKT
-383 EEVVAGNA
+383 EDVVAGND
-391 VKEIDYSWCLK
+391 VEKIDYAWCLK
-402 QTMDRWAKGGI
+402 QTIERLK

>member
-1 MKKTCKKIVAVFLL
+1 MKKTCKQIVAVIL
-15 ITGILNNPFHT
+15 IIVGMLNNSFSI
-26 YANNHKETTGP
+26 YASNNKETTAP
-37 GNLYA
+37 ESLHA
-42 LSAVLMDGTTGRV
+42 LSAVLMDGISGRV

-87 TAKTSA
+87 TAVTSA

-99 KVHLGA
+99 KVHLGVA
-105 MEGEEFLVKD
+105 EGEEFYVKD

-129 VILAEHLGGSV
+129 VILAEHAGGDV
-140 SEFAVKMNEKAKEI
+140 PGFAEKMNEKAREI

-174 GEIKKHHTTAID
+174 GEVKKHHTTATD
-186 LGKIMRYCVSQ
+186 LGRIMRYCISQ
-197 SPQKDAFLE
+197 SPKKEEFLE
-206 ITQTPNY
+206 ITRTPSY
-213 SFQDVSGQRT
+213 SFQDVSGKRS

-278 NYKWQDTRKLMEYGL
+278 NYKWQDTRALMEYGL
-293 EHYTLHSFSEARL
+293 EHYTLHSFSEAKL
-306 PQIPCAIPVKKGQ
+306 PQIPAVIPVEKGQ
-319 SEILG
+319 GEKLG
-324 EAAKVSTVRV
+324 EMAQVSTVKR
-334 ETEDMQMLLGAGDE
+334 ETEDMKLLLGAEDK
-348 VKTIYQ
+348 VRTVYR
-354 GKTFLEAPVRKGEK
+354 GKAFLEAPVKEGDK
-368 IGEIQYQVN
+368 IGEISYELN
-377 GETWKT
+377 GEIWKT
-383 EEVVAGNA
+383 EDVVAGND
-391 VKEIDYSWCLK
+391 VEKIDYAWCLK
-402 QTMDRWAKGGI
+402 QTIKRLK

>member
-1 MKKTCKKIVAVFLL
+1 MKTTCTPLVAVIL
-15 ITGILNNPFHT
+15 IIVGMLNNSFSI
-26 YANNHKETTGP
+26 YASNNKETTAP
-37 GNLYA
+37 ESLHA
-42 LSAVLMDGTTGRV
+42 LSAVLMDGISGRV

-87 TAKTSA
+87 TAATSA

-105 MEGEEFLVKD
+105 AEGEEFYVKD

-129 VILAEHLGGSV
+129 VILAEHAGGDV
-140 SEFAVKMNEKAKEI
+140 SGFAEKMNEKAREI

-174 GEIKKHHTTAID
+174 GEVKKHHTTATD
-186 LGKIMRYCVSQ
+186 LGRIMRYCISQ
-197 SPQKDAFLE
+197 SPKKEEFLE
-206 ITQTPNY
+206 ITRTPSY
-213 SFQDVSGQRT
+213 SFQDVSGKRS

-258 EQDGKTLIVALLGC
+258 EQEGKTLIVALLGC

-278 NYKWQDTRKLMEYGL
+278 NYKWQDTRALMEYGL
-293 EHYTLHSFSEARL
+293 EHYTLHSFSEAKL
-306 PQIPCAIPVKKGQ
+306 PQIPSVIPVEKGQ
-319 SEILG
+319 GEKLG
-324 EAAKVSTVRV
+324 EMAQVSTVRR
-334 ETEDMQMLLGAGDE
+334 ETEDMKLLLGAEDK
-348 VKTIYQ
+348 VRTVYR
-354 GKTFLEAPVRKGEK
+354 GKTFLEAPVKEGDK
-368 IGEIQYQVN
+368 IGEISYELN
-377 GETWKT
+377 GEIWKT
-383 EEVVAGNA
+383 EDVVAGND
-391 VKEIDYSWCLK
+391 VKKIDYAWCLK
-402 QTMDRWAKGGI
+402 QTIERLK

>member
-1 MKKTCKKIVAVFLL
+1 MKKTCKQIVAVIL
-15 ITGILNNPFHT
+15 IIVGMLNNSFSI
-26 YANNHKETTGP
+26 YAGNNKETTAP
-37 GNLYA
+37 ESLHA
-42 LSAVLMDGTTGRV
+42 LSAVLMDGISGRV

-87 TAKTSA
+87 TAATSA

-105 MEGEEFLVKD
+105 AEGEEFYVKD

-129 VILAEHLGGSV
+129 VILAEHAGGDV
-140 SEFAVKMNEKAKEI
+140 SGFAEKMNEKAREI

-174 GEIKKHHTTAID
+174 GEVKKHHTTATD
-186 LGKIMRYCVSQ
+186 LGRIMRYCISQ
-197 SPQKDAFLE
+197 SPKKEEFLE
-206 ITQTPNY
+206 ITRTPSY
-213 SFQDVSGQRT
+213 SFQDVSGKRS

-278 NYKWQDTRKLMEYGL
+278 NYKWQDTRALMEYGL
-293 EHYTLHSFSEARL
+293 EHYTLHSFSEAKL
-306 PQIPCAIPVKKGQ
+306 PQIPAVIPVEKGQ
-319 SEILG
+319 GEKLG
-324 EAAKVSTVRV
+324 EMAQVSTVRR
-334 ETEDMQMLLGAGDE
+334 ETEDMKLLLGAEDE
-348 VKTIYQ
+348 VRTVYR
-354 GKTFLEAPVRKGEK
+354 GKTFLEAPVKEGDK
-368 IGEIQYQVN
+368 IGEISYELN
-377 GETWKT
+377 GEIWKT
-383 EEVVAGNA
+383 EDVVAGND
-391 VKEIDYSWCLK
+391 VEKIDYAWCLK
-402 QTMDRWAKGGI
+402 QTIERLK

>member
-1 MKKTCKKIVAVFLL
+1 MKKTCKQIVAVIL
-15 ITGILNNPFHT
+15 IIVGMLNNSFSI
-26 YANNHKETTGP
+26 YAGNNKETTAP
-37 GNLYA
+37 ESLHA
-42 LSAVLMDGTTGRV
+42 LSAVLMDGISGRV

-87 TAKTSA
+87 TAVTSA

-105 MEGEEFLVKD
+105 AEGEEFYVKD

-129 VILAEHLGGSV
+129 VILAEHAGGSV
-140 SEFAVKMNEKAKEI
+140 SEFAGKMNEKAREI

-174 GEIKKHHTTAID
+174 GEVKKHHTTATD
-186 LGKIMRYCVSQ
+186 LGKIMRYCIFQ
-197 SPQKDAFLE
+197 SPKKEKFLE
-206 ITQTPNY
+206 ITRTPSY
-213 SFQDVSGQRT
+213 SFQDVSGKRS

-248 EAGYC
+248 QAGYC

-278 NYKWQDTRKLMEYGL
+278 DYKWQDTRALMEYGL
-293 EHYTLHSFSEARL
+293 EHYTLHSFLEAKL
-306 PQIPCAIPVKKGQ
+306 PQIPSVIPVQNGQ
-319 SEILG
+319 GEKLG
-324 EAAKVSTVRV
+324 EMAQVTTVRR
-334 ETEDMQMLLGAGDE
+334 ETEDMKLLLGAEDE
-348 VKTIYQ
+348 VRTVYR
-354 GKTFLEAPVRKGEK
+354 GKTFLEAPVKEGDK
-368 IGEIQYQVN
+368 IGEISYELN

-383 EEVVAGNA
+383 EDVVAGND
-391 VKEIDYSWCLK
+391 VKKIDYAWCLK
-402 QTMDRWAKGGI
+402 KTIERLK

>member
-1 MKKTCKKIVAVFLL
+1 MKKTCKKMVAVFLL
-15 ITGILNNPFHT
+15 IAGILNNPFYT
-26 YANNHKETTGP
+26 YGKSTAKTTAP
-37 GNLYA
+37 ESLHA
-42 LSAVLMDGTTGRV
+42 LSAVLMDGISGRV

-87 TAKTSA
+87 TAATSA

-105 MEGEEFLVKD
+105 AEGEEFYVKD

-129 VILAEHLGGSV
+129 VILAEHAGGDV
-140 SEFAVKMNEKAKEI
+140 PGFAEKMNEKAREI

-174 GEIKKHHTTAID
+174 GEVKKHHTTATD
-186 LGKIMRYCVSQ
+186 LGRIMRYCISQ
-197 SPQKDAFLE
+197 SPKKEEFLE
-206 ITQTPNY
+206 ITRTPSY
-213 SFQDVSGQRT
+213 SFQDVSGKRS

-278 NYKWQDTRKLMEYGL
+278 NYKWQDTRALMEYGL
-293 EHYTLHSFSEARL
+293 EHYTLHSFSEAKL
-306 PQIPCAIPVKKGQ
+306 PQIPSVIPVEKGQ
-319 SEILG
+319 GEKLG
-324 EAAKVSTVRV
+324 EMAQVSTVRR
-334 ETEDMQMLLGAGDE
+334 ETEDMKLLLGAEDE
-348 VKTIYQ
+348 VRTVYR
-354 GKTFLEAPVRKGEK
+354 GKTFLEAPVKEGDK
-368 IGEIQYQVN
+368 IGEISYELN

-383 EEVVAGNA
+383 EDVVAGND
-391 VKEIDYSWCLK
+391 VKKIDYAWCLK
-402 QTMDRWAKGGI
+402 QTIERLK

>member
-1 MKKTCKKIVAVFLL
+1 MKKTCKKIVVVCLL
-15 ITGILNNPFHT
+15 LVGILNNSFYT
-26 YANNHKETTGP
+26 YASNHKETTEP
-37 GNLYA
+37 GNLHA
-42 LSAVLMDGTTGRV
+42 LSAVLMDGISGRV

-87 TAKTSA
+87 TAVTSA

-105 MEGEEFLVKD
+105 TEGEEFHVKD

-129 VILAEHLGGSV
+129 VILAEHAGGNV
-140 SEFAVKMNEKAKEI
+140 SEFAGKMNEKAREI

-174 GEIKKHHTTAID
+174 GEVKKHHTTATD
-186 LGKIMRYCVSQ
+186 LGKIMRYCISQ
-197 SPQKDAFLE
+197 SPRKEEFLE
-206 ITQTPNY
+206 ITRTPSY
-213 SFQDVSGQRT
+213 SFQDVSGKRS

-229 NAFLSMMEG
+229 NAFLSMMKG

-278 NYKWQDTRKLMEYGL
+278 DYKWQDTRALMEYGL
-293 EHYTLHSFSEARL
+293 EHYTLHSFSEAKL
-306 PQIPCAIPVKKGQ
+306 PQIPSAIPVQNGQ
-319 SEILG
+319 GEKLG
-324 EAAKVSTVRV
+324 EMAQVSAVRI
-334 ETEDMQMLLGAGDE
+334 ETEDMQMLLGVGDE
-348 VKTIYQ
+348 VKTIYR
-354 GKTFLEAPVRKGEK
+354 GKTFLKAPVKEGDR
-368 IGEIQYQVN
+368 IGEISYELN

-383 EEVVAGNA
+383 EEVVAGND
-391 VKEIDYSWCLK
+391 VEKIDYAWCLK
-402 QTMDRWAKGGI
+402 QTVERLK

>member
-1 MKKTCKKIVAVFLL
+1 MKKTCKQIVAVIL
-15 ITGILNNPFHT
+15 IIVGMLNNSFSI
-26 YANNHKETTGP
+26 YASNNKETTAQES
-37 GNLYA
+37 LHA
-42 LSAVLMDGTTGRV
+42 LSAVLMDGISGRV

-87 TAKTSA
+87 TAATSA

-105 MEGEEFLVKD
+105 AEGEEFYVKD

-129 VILAEHLGGSV
+129 VILAEHAGGDV
-140 SEFAVKMNEKAKEI
+140 SGFAEKMNEKAREI

-174 GEIKKHHTTAID
+174 GEVKKHHTTATD
-186 LGKIMRYCVSQ
+186 LGRIMRYCISQ
-197 SPQKDAFLE
+197 SPKKEEFLE
-206 ITQTPNY
+206 ITRTPSY
-213 SFQDVSGQRT
+213 SFQDVSGKRS

-258 EQDGKTLIVALLGC
+258 EQEGKTLIVALLGC

-278 NYKWQDTRKLMEYGL
+278 NYKWQDTRALMEYGL
-293 EHYTLHSFSEARL
+293 EHYTLHSFSEAKL
-306 PQIPCAIPVKKGQ
+306 PQIPSVIPVEKGQ
-319 SEILG
+319 GEKLG
-324 EAAKVSTVRV
+324 EMAQVSTVRR
-334 ETEDMQMLLGAGDE
+334 ETEDMKLLLGAEDK
-348 VKTIYQ
+348 VRTVYR
-354 GKTFLEAPVRKGEK
+354 GKTFLEAPVKEGDK
-368 IGEIQYQVN
+368 IGEISYELN
-377 GETWKT
+377 GEIWKT
-383 EEVVAGNA
+383 EDVVAGND
-391 VKEIDYSWCLK
+391 VKKIDYAWCLK
-402 QTMDRWAKGGI
+402 QTIERLK

>member
-1 MKKTCKKIVAVFLL
+1 MKKTCKQIVAVIL
-15 ITGILNNPFHT
+15 IIVGMLNNSFSI
-26 YANNHKETTGP
+26 YASNNKETTAP
-37 GNLYA
+37 ESLHA
-42 LSAVLMDGTTGRV
+42 LSAVLMDGISGRV

-87 TAKTSA
+87 TAVTSA

-99 KVHLGA
+99 KVHLGVA
-105 MEGEEFLVKD
+105 EGEEFYVKD

-129 VILAEHLGGSV
+129 VILAEHAGGDV
-140 SEFAVKMNEKAKEI
+140 PGFAEKMNEKAREI

-174 GEIKKHHTTAID
+174 GEVKKHHTTATD
-186 LGKIMRYCVSQ
+186 LGRIMRYCISQ
-197 SPQKDAFLE
+197 SPKKEEFLE
-206 ITQTPNY
+206 ITRTPSY
-213 SFQDVSGQRT
+213 SFQDVSGKRS

-278 NYKWQDTRKLMEYGL
+278 NYKWQDTRALMEYGL
-293 EHYTLHSFSEARL
+293 EHYTLHSFSEAKL
-306 PQIPCAIPVKKGQ
+306 PQIPSVIPVEKGQ
-319 SEILG
+319 GEKLG
-324 EAAKVSTVRV
+324 EMAQVSTVRR
-334 ETEDMQMLLGAGDE
+334 ETEDMKLLLGAEDE
-348 VKTIYQ
+348 VRTVYR
-354 GKTFLEAPVRKGEK
+354 GKTFLEAPVKEGDK
-368 IGEIQYQVN
+368 IGEISYELN
-377 GETWKT
+377 GEIWKT
-383 EEVVAGNA
+383 EDVVAGND
-391 VKEIDYSWCLK
+391 VEKIDYAWCLK
-402 QTMDRWAKGGI
+402 QTIERLK

>member
-1 MKKTCKKIVAVFLL
+1 MKKTCKQIVAVIL
-15 ITGILNNPFHT
+15 IIVGMLNNSFSI
-26 YANNHKETTGP
+26 YAGNNKETTAP
-37 GNLYA
+37 ESLHA
-42 LSAVLMDGTTGRV
+42 LSAVLMDGTSGRV

-87 TAKTSA
+87 TAATSA

-105 MEGEEFLVKD
+105 AEGEEFYVKD

-129 VILAEHLGGSV
+129 VILAEHAGGDV
-140 SEFAVKMNEKAKEI
+140 SGFAEKMNEKAREI

-174 GEIKKHHTTAID
+174 GEVKKHHTTATD
-186 LGKIMRYCVSQ
+186 LGRIMRYCISQ
-197 SPQKDAFLE
+197 SPKKEEFLE
-206 ITQTPNY
+206 ITRTPSY
-213 SFQDVSGQRT
+213 SFQDVLGKRS

-278 NYKWQDTRKLMEYGL
+278 NYKWQDTRALMEYGL
-293 EHYTLHSFSEARL
+293 EHYTLHSFSEAKL
-306 PQIPCAIPVKKGQ
+306 PQIPAVIPVEKGQ
-319 SEILG
+319 GEKLG
-324 EAAKVSTVRV
+324 EMAQVSTVRR
-334 ETEDMQMLLGAGDE
+334 ETEDMKLLLGAEDE
-348 VKTIYQ
+348 VRTVYR
-354 GKTFLEAPVRKGEK
+354 GKTFLEAPVKEGDK
-368 IGEIQYQVN
+368 IGEISYELN
-377 GETWKT
+377 GEIWKT
-383 EEVVAGNA
+383 EDVVAGND
-391 VKEIDYSWCLK
+391 VEKIDYAWCLK
-402 QTMDRWAKGGI
+402 QTIERLK

>member
-1 MKKTCKKIVAVFLL
+1 MKKTCKKIVVVCLL
-15 ITGILNNPFHT
+15 LMGILNNSFYT
-26 YANNHKETTGP
+26 YASNHKETTEP

-42 LSAVLMDGTTGRV
+42 LSAVLMDGTSGRV

-115 LLYSLMLESHNDSA
+115 LLYSLMLESHNDAA

-140 SEFAVKMNEKAKEI
+140 SDFAAKMNEKAKEI

-174 GEIKKHHTTAID
+174 GEIKKHHTTATD
-186 LGKIMRYCVSQ
+186 LGRIMRYCISQ
-197 SPQKDAFLE
+197 SPKKEAFLQ
-206 ITQTPNY
+206 ITRTPSY
-213 SFQDVSGQRT
+213 SFQDVS

-258 EQDGKTLIVALLGC
+258 ERDGKTLIVALLGC
-272 GWPNHK
+272 GWPNNK
-278 NYKWQDTRKLMEYGL
+278 SYKWQDTRKLMEHGL
-293 EHYTLHSFSEARL
+293 EHYSVHALSEARL
-306 PQIPCAIPVKKGQ
+306 PQIPSAIPVEKGQ

-324 EAAKVSTVRV
+324 EGAKVSTVRM

-348 VKTIYQ
+348 VKTIYR

-383 EEVVAGNA
+383 EDVVAGNA
-391 VKEIDYSWCLK
+391 VKEIDYSWCLE
-402 QTMDRWAKGGI
+402 QTMNRWAKGGI

>member
-1 MKKTCKKIVAVFLL
+1 MKKTCKQIVAVFL
-15 ITGILNNPFHT
+15 IIVGILNNPFYT
-26 YANNHKETTGP
+26 YGKNTAKDTEP
-37 GNLYA
+37 GNLHA
-42 LSAVLMDGTTGRV
+42 LSAVLMDGTSGRV

-87 TAKTSA
+87 TAVTSA

-105 MEGEEFLVKD
+105 AEGEEFYVKD

-129 VILAEHLGGSV
+129 VILAEHAGGSV
-140 SEFAVKMNEKAKEI
+140 SEFAGKMNEKAGEI

-174 GEIKKHHTTAID
+174 GEVKKHHTTATD
-186 LGKIMRYCVSQ
+186 LGKIMRYCISQ
-197 SPQKDAFLE
+197 SPKKEEFLE
-206 ITQTPNY
+206 ITRTPSY
-213 SFQDVSGQRT
+213 SFQDVSGKRS

-248 EAGYC
+248 QAGYC

-258 EQDGKTLIVALLGC
+258 EQDGETLIVALLGC

-278 NYKWQDTRKLMEYGL
+278 DYKWQDTRALMEYGL
-293 EHYTLHSFSEARL
+293 EHYTLHSFSEAKL
-306 PQIPCAIPVKKGQ
+306 PQIPSVIPVQNGQ
-319 SEILG
+319 G
-324 EAAKVSTVRV
+324 EKMGEMAQVSTVRR
-334 ETEDMQMLLGAGDE
+334 ETEDMKLLLGVEDE
-348 VKTIYQ
+348 VRTVYR
-354 GKTFLEAPVRKGEK
+354 GKTFLEAPVKEGDK
-368 IGEIQYQVN
+368 IGEISYELN

-383 EEVVAGNA
+383 EDVVAGND
-391 VKEIDYSWCLK
+391 VKKIDYAWCLK
-402 QTMDRWAKGGI
+402 QTVERLK

>member
-1 MKKTCKKIVAVFLL
+1 MKKTCKQIVTVIL
-15 ITGILNNPFHT
+15 IIVGMLNNSFSI
-26 YANNHKETTGP
+26 YASNNKETTAP
-37 GNLYA
+37 ESLHA
-42 LSAVLMDGTTGRV
+42 LSAVLMDGISGRV

-87 TAKTSA
+87 TAATSA

-105 MEGEEFLVKD
+105 AEGEEFYVKD

-129 VILAEHLGGSV
+129 VILAEHAGGDV
-140 SEFAVKMNEKAKEI
+140 SGFAEKMNEKAREI

-174 GEIKKHHTTAID
+174 GEVKKHHTTATD
-186 LGKIMRYCVSQ
+186 LGRIMRYCISQ
-197 SPQKDAFLE
+197 SPKKEEFLE
-206 ITQTPNY
+206 ITRTPSY
-213 SFQDVSGQRT
+213 SFQDVSGKRS

-248 EAGYC
+248 QAGYC

-278 NYKWQDTRKLMEYGL
+278 DYKWQDTRALMEYGL
-293 EHYTLHSFSEARL
+293 EHYTLHSFSEAKL
-306 PQIPCAIPVKKGQ
+306 PQIPAVIPVEKGQ
-319 SEILG
+319 GEKLG
-324 EAAKVSTVRV
+324 EMAQVSTVKR
-334 ETEDMQMLLGAGDE
+334 ETEDMKLLLGAEDK
-348 VKTIYQ
+348 VRTVYR
-354 GKTFLEAPVRKGEK
+354 GKAFLEAPVKEGDK
-368 IGEIQYQVN
+368 IGEISYEVN
-377 GETWKT
+377 GEIWKT
-383 EEVVAGNA
+383 EDVVAGND
-391 VKEIDYSWCLK
+391 VEKIDYAWCLK
-402 QTMDRWAKGGI
+402 QTIKRLK

>member
-1 MKKTCKKIVAVFLL
+1 MKKTCKQIVAVFL
-15 ITGILNNPFHT
+15 IIAGILNNPFYT
-26 YANNHKETTGP
+26 YGKNTAKDTEP
-37 GNLYA
+37 GNLHA
-42 LSAVLMDGTTGRV
+42 LSAVLMDGTSGRV

-87 TAKTSA
+87 TAVTSA

-105 MEGEEFLVKD
+105 AEGEEFYVKD

-129 VILAEHLGGSV
+129 VILAEHAGGSV
-140 SEFAVKMNEKAKEI
+140 SEFAGKMNEKAGEI

-174 GEIKKHHTTAID
+174 GEVKKHHTTATD
-186 LGKIMRYCVSQ
+186 LGKIMRYCISQ
-197 SPQKDAFLE
+197 SPKKEEFLE
-206 ITQTPNY
+206 ITRMPSY
-213 SFQDVSGQRT
+213 SFQDVSGKRS

-248 EAGYC
+248 QAGYC

-272 GWPNHK
+272 GWPKHK
-278 NYKWQDTRKLMEYGL
+278 DYKWQDTRALMEYGL
-293 EHYTLHSFSEARL
+293 EHYTLHSFSEAKL
-306 PQIPCAIPVKKGQ
+306 PQIPSVIPVQNGQ
-319 SEILG
+319 GEKLG
-324 EAAKVSTVRV
+324 EMAQVSTVRR
-334 ETEDMQMLLGAGDE
+334 ETEDMKLLLGAEDE
-348 VKTIYQ
+348 VRTVYR
-354 GKTFLEAPVRKGEK
+354 GKTFLEAPVKEGDK
-368 IGEIQYQVN
+368 IGEISYELN

-383 EEVVAGNA
+383 EDVVAGND
-391 VKEIDYSWCLK
+391 VKKIDYAWCLK
-402 QTMDRWAKGGI
+402 QTVERLK

>member
-1 MKKTCKKIVAVFLL
+1 MKKTCKQIVAVFL
-15 ITGILNNPFHT
+15 IIVGILNNPFYT
-26 YANNHKETTGP
+26 YGKNTAKDTEP
-37 GNLYA
+37 GNLHA
-42 LSAVLMDGTTGRV
+42 LSAVLMDGTSGRV
-55 LYGKNAEEPRAMA
+55 LYGKNAEEARAMA

-87 TAKTSA
+87 TAVTSA

-105 MEGEEFLVKD
+105 AEGEEFYVKD

-129 VILAEHLGGSV
+129 VILAEHAGGSV
-140 SEFAVKMNEKAKEI
+140 SEFAGKMNEKAGEI

-174 GEIKKHHTTAID
+174 GEVKKHHTTATD
-186 LGKIMRYCVSQ
+186 LGKIMRYCISQ
-197 SPQKDAFLE
+197 SPKKEEFLE
-206 ITQTPNY
+206 ITRTPSY
-213 SFQDVSGQRT
+213 SFQDVSGKRS

-248 EAGYC
+248 QAGYC

-278 NYKWQDTRKLMEYGL
+278 DYKWQDTRALMEYGL
-293 EHYTLHSFSEARL
+293 EHYTLHSFSEAKL
-306 PQIPCAIPVKKGQ
+306 PQIPSVIPVQNGQ
-319 SEILG
+319 G
-324 EAAKVSTVRV
+324 EKMGEMAQVSTVRR
-334 ETEDMQMLLGAGDE
+334 ETEDMKLLLGVEDE
-348 VKTIYQ
+348 VRTVYR
-354 GKTFLEAPVRKGEK
+354 GKTFLEAPVKEGDK
-368 IGEIQYQVN
+368 IGEISYELN

-383 EEVVAGNA
+383 EDVVAGND
-391 VKEIDYSWCLK
+391 VKKIDYAWCLK
-402 QTMDRWAKGGI
+402 QTVERLK

>member
-1 MKKTCKKIVAVFLL
+1 MKKPYKTILVIFLL
-15 ITGILNNPFHT
+15 VTGILINPFIS
-26 YANNHKETTGP
+26 YAGNDTETTDP
-37 GNLYA
+37 ESLHA
-42 LSAVLMDGTTGRV
+42 LSAVLMDGTSGRV

-87 TAKTSA
+87 TAATSA

-105 MEGEEFLVKD
+105 AEGEEFYVKD

-129 VILAEHLGGSV
+129 VILAEHAGGDV
-140 SEFAVKMNEKAKEI
+140 PGFAEKMNEKAREI

-174 GEIKKHHTTAID
+174 GEVKKHHTTATD
-186 LGKIMRYCVSQ
+186 LGRIMRYCISQ
-197 SPQKDAFLE
+197 SPKKEEFLE
-206 ITQTPNY
+206 ITRTPSY
-213 SFQDVSGQRT
+213 SFQDVSGKRS

-258 EQDGKTLIVALLGC
+258 EQEGKTLIVALLGC

-278 NYKWQDTRKLMEYGL
+278 NYKWQDTRALMEYGL
-293 EHYTLHSFSEARL
+293 EHYTLHSFSEAKL
-306 PQIPCAIPVKKGQ
+306 PQIPSVIPVEKGQ
-319 SEILG
+319 GEKLG
-324 EAAKVSTVRV
+324 EMAQVSTVRR
-334 ETEDMQMLLGAGDE
+334 ETEDMKLLLGAEDE
-348 VKTIYQ
+348 VRTVYR
-354 GKTFLEAPVRKGEK
+354 GKTFLEAPVKEGDK
-368 IGEIQYQVN
+368 IGEISYELN
-377 GETWKT
+377 GEIWKT
-383 EEVVAGNA
+383 EDVVAGND
-391 VKEIDYSWCLK
+391 VEKIDYAWCLK
-402 QTMDRWAKGGI
+402 QTIERLK